1 MKRYIKAAAEKNEAL
16 EEAIDDLKADFNYI
30 IDGLE
35 KLQRDGKGKEALTI
49 ALDMSTELKNIT
61 DRVVSSV

>member
-16 EEAIDDLKADFNYI
+16 EEAIDD
-30 IDGLE
+30 LE